1 MKIIGPKTQKQLSQY
16 LYKNTKRAKYNRTMD
31 LSCAAGFPA
40 IVEIC
45 RIGHW
50 GVLDFPITA
59 CLTLFSAGV
68 GLKGLKHLIELQ
80 PLRWRAIKIKKAAAK
95 LNKKMNTK
103 V

>member
-1 MKIIGPKTQKQLSQY
+1 MKIIGPKTQKQIYQY

-31 LSCAAGFPA
+31 LSFVAGLPA
-40 IVEIC
+40 MVEIC

-68 GLKGLKHLIELQ
+68 GLKGLKQLVELQ

-95 LNKKMNTK
+95 LSQKLNKK